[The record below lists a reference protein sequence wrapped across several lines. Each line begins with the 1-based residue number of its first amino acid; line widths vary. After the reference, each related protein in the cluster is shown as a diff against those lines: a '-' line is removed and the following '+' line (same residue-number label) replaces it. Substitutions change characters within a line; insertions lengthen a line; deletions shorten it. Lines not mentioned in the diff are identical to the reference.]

1 MMTLIQYLNEKNY
14 FLEKFCQ
21 LNEVQFKLLQHGHV
35 DGLDHFYNQR
45 ESIISIIKNIDSK
58 INQTI
63 TMNPTEKLTGPERES
78 VKKAMLA
85 KDEYVKLILDQDLE
99 IMACIDQLK
108 AEIFKE
114 LKTVSA
120 GKKLVASY
128 KSVS

>member
-1 MMTLIQYLNEKNY
+1 MTLIQYLNEKNY

-35 DGLDHFYNQR
+35 EGLDHFYNQR
-45 ESIISIIKNIDSK
+45 ESIISIIKNIDTK

-78 VKKAMLA
+78 VKKAMGA

-99 IMACIDQLK
+99 IMACIDHLK
-108 AEIFKE
+108 SEIFKE

-120 GKKLVASY
+120 GKKLVTSY
-128 KSVS
+128 KSAS

>member
-1 MMTLIQYLNEKNY
+1 MITLIQYLNEKNY

-21 LNEVQFKLLQHGHV
+21 LNEVQFKLIQHGHV

-63 TMNPTEKLTGPERES
+63 TMNPTDKLTGPERES

-99 IMACIDQLK
+99 IIACIDQLK

-128 KSVS
+128 KSAS

>member
-1 MMTLIQYLNEKNY
+1 MTLIQYLNEKNY